1 MSAVFGYHR
10 WKKEQRTVFL
20 PGAETSA
27 APGFAIY
34 PTFCFLLLI
43 LDCCRCLLAPPLRV
57 GLDLG
62 RLRRP
67 DMIYLLSCFQH
78 RVLAIVLAPRY
89 RQSSDVVH
97 GCPGIALHSTHFSSR
112 DSLRRQRDG
121 DYKNEVHLI
130 LSALSGRCKNRFCF
144 D

>member
-1 MSAVFGYHR
+1 MRSLDTTGGKRNKGASSCQGLKPVPPPGLLSILLSA
-10 WKKEQRTVFL
+10 
-20 PGAETSA
+20 
-27 APGFAIY
+27 
-34 PTFCFLLLI
+34 FLLLI

-57 GLDLG
+57 GLELG

-67 DMIYLLSCFQH
+67 DMIYLLSCSQH